1 MNIKKL
7 LSYLIP
13 YRAVKLETA
22 RSREAIIRT
31 LNRITGGIFSNDCEF
46 HGKVTE
52 NSFRLMPNI
61 NYNSSFLRRNSFLPI
76 LFGSIEERGEGCV
89 ITIRMR
95 MPLIF
100 CIFWGLWDIF
110 DLFGMLVGLLGILVG
125 SVADGLLILFLCTS
139 MLIGSLLLVGLSFSI
154 PADRAIKRL
163 KLLLFAEPIDSNIP
177 RDENE

>member
-13 YRAVKLETA
+13 YRTVKLETA

-46 HGKVTE
+46 HGKVAE

-61 NYNSSFLRRNSFLPI
+61 NYNSSSLRRNSFLPI
-76 LFGSIEERGEGCV
+76 LFGSIEECGEGCV

-100 CIFWGLWDIF
+100 CVFWGLWDIF
-110 DLFGMLVGLLGILVG
+110 DLFGMLVGLLALLVG
-125 SVADGLLILFLCTS
+125 VLSGLTILLLCTA
-139 MLIGSLLLVGLSFSI
+139 MLMGSLLLVGLSFSI

-163 KLLLFAEPIDSNIP
+163 KLLLFAEPIDSNSSG
-177 RDENE
+177 DENE

>member
-1 MNIKKL
+1 VNIKKL

-13 YRAVKLETA
+13 YRTVKLETA

-110 DLFGMLVGLLGILVG
+110 DLFGMLVGLLALLMGVLNGLTIL
-125 SVADGLLILFLCTS
+125 LLCTA
-139 MLIGSLLLVGLSFSI
+139 MLMGSLLLVGLSFSI

-163 KLLLFAEPIDSNIP
+163 KLLLFADS
-177 RDENE
+177 